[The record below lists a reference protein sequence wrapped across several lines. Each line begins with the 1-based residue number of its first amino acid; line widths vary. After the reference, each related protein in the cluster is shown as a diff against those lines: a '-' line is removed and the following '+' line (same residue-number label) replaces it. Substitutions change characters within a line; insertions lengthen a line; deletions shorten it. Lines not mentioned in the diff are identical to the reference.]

1 MINHFNLNIMKQE
14 VLNHLVGEFT
24 DYKGL
29 VHKVI
34 VAVTGE
40 VLPCYRNSKTH
51 ENEEY
56 CVSHYTE
63 SYGEDDYKVVRRA
76 LRLGIAVCN
85 PEDNFDEEKGKN
97 SAVGRAMNSD
107 PVLYATKSGI
117 VNTALVDALLKQE
130 LEYVC
135 ANPDVIIPG
144 YTDSRKR
151 YEYNQ
156 KMQKEI
162 DNLEE
167 NEKKCLEILT
177 SSNTLQKDKLLELA
191 TFVNNRK

>member
-1 MINHFNLNIMKQE
+1 MKQE

-29 VHKVI
+29 VHKII
-34 VAVTGE
+34 VAATIE
-40 VLPCYRNSKTH
+40 VLPFYHNHKTH

-56 CVSHYTE
+56 NVIHYTE
-63 SYGEDDYKVVRRA
+63 SAGEEDYQVVRRA

-85 PEDNFDEEKGKN
+85 PDDSFSEEKGKN
-97 SAVGRAMNSD
+97 SAIGRAMNSN

-117 VNTALVDALLKQE
+117 INTTLVDALLRQE
-130 LEYVC
+130 LDYVC
-135 ANPDVIIPG
+135 NNPDVVIPG
-144 YTDSRKR
+144 YTDSKKR

-156 KMQKEI
+156 KMQAKI
-162 DNLEE
+162 
-167 NEKKCLEILT
+167 NELSDSEKSCLEILT
-177 SSNTLQKDKLLELA
+177 SSNSEQADKLLELA

>member
-1 MINHFNLNIMKQE
+1 MKQE

-29 VHKVI
+29 VHKII
-34 VAVTGE
+34 VAATVE
-40 VLPCYRNSKTH
+40 VLPYYHNHKTH

-56 CVSHYTE
+56 NVSHYTE
-63 SYGEDDYKVVRRA
+63 SCGEDDYKVVRRA

-85 PEDNFDEEKGKN
+85 PEDSFNEEKGKN

-117 VNTALVDALLKQE
+117 FSPTLVDALLKQE

-144 YTDSRKR
+144 YTDSKKR

-156 KMQKEI
+156 KMQFEI
-162 DNLEE
+162 DNLCES
-167 NEKKCLEILT
+167 EKKCLEILT

>member
-1 MINHFNLNIMKQE
+1 MKQE

-29 VHKVI
+29 IHKII
-34 VAVTGE
+34 VVVTVE

-56 CVSHYTE
+56 SVAHYTE
-63 SYGEDDYKVVRRA
+63 SGGEEDYKIVCRA
-76 LRLGIAVCN
+76 LRLGIAICN

-107 PVLYATKSGI
+107 PVLYAAKSGI
-117 VNTALVDALLKQE
+117 VNTTLVNALLKQE

-144 YTDSRKR
+144 YTESKKR

-156 KMQKEI
+156 KMNAEI
-162 DNLEE
+162 EGLSED
-167 NEKKCLEILT
+167 EKKCLEILT
-177 SSNTLQKDKLLELA
+177 SSNTYQVDKLTKLA
-191 TFVNNRK
+191 TFVNNRKQC

>member
-1 MINHFNLNIMKQE
+1 MKQE

-29 VHKVI
+29 VHKII

-56 CVSHYTE
+56 SVAHYTE
-63 SYGEDDYKVVRRA
+63 SCGEEDYKVVRRA

-85 PEDNFDEEKGKN
+85 PEDNFNEEKGKN
-97 SAVGRAMNSD
+97 SAIGRAMNSD

-117 VNTALVDALLKQE
+117 FSPTLVDALLKQE

-144 YTDSRKR
+144 YTDSKKR

-156 KMQKEI
+156 KMNAEI
-162 DNLEE
+162 EGLSGD
-167 NEKKCLEILT
+167 EKKCLEILT